1 MDTGQERIEDD
12 ETLAGEMEGPEKI
25 CGGQVWDTRGDYE
38 QMEAFNF
45 AIKSSCELG
54 FEKVWFTL
62 FVPVEKC
69 LKLMFNWIY
78 RIFLFLWKH
87 ASCCYFLSTFLKEYF
102 PSFFSTMRGLMLT
115 SPQLASFHRC

>member
-69 LKLMFNWIY
+69 LKLMFDW
-78 RIFLFLWKH
+78 IFLISVETCQFLLF
-87 ASCCYFLSTFLKEYF
+87 SLYIFKEYF

>member
-69 LKLMFNWIY
+69 LKLMFDWIY
-78 RIFLFLWKH
+78 RIFLISVETCQFSFIFSLQ
-87 ASCCYFLSTFLKEYF
+87 F
-102 PSFFSTMRGLMLT
+102 PSFFSTMRD
-115 SPQLASFHRC
+115 